1 MPTLAGEMVLTLK
14 ATPLAATITV
24 YEIFGVGTIIRQE
37 TYRIYEPLLLIAG
50 VYICLTGVIVVLF
63 HWLEN
68 RVPKASG

>member
-1 MPTLAGEMVLTLK
+1 MVLTLK

-37 TYRIYEPLLLIAG
+37 TYSIYEPLLLIAG
-50 VYICLTGVIVVLF
+50 VYIFHTAIIDMLF
-63 HWLEN
+63 HWLEG